1 MRSIRNSNNRD
12 NKAIENVESRGS
24 NFSLEEELSQFSESE
39 ITSDDIGDFGVGR
52 MEHLGDIDNS

>member
-1 MRSIRNSNNRD
+1 MRSTRNSNNRD

-39 ITSDDIGDFGVGR
+39 ITSDDIGDFGVV
-52 MEHLGDIDNS
+52 LFVFI